1 MFPANLPARSAK
13 KTIHVSFTRVII
25 RSLVLTALVPEDLS
39 EAAKK
44 RFSEERTAVAPLSS
58 PLQSKEADLSAGL
71 FTNYRMNIST

>member
-1 MFPANLPARSAK
+1 
-13 KTIHVSFTRVII
+13 
-25 RSLVLTALVPEDLS
+25 LVLTALVPEDLS